1 MSEEVK
7 PAIAQ
12 FIGEYAKVLDDKRR
26 VALPSKWRFEG
37 DDNENTY
44 LAIQATSYKAIIVMP
59 PEKTALLREKISKIS
74 IANPNKR
81 RALAK
86 FLQNAQTFGCDKQGR
101 IMLSESLL
109 KWANIT
115 KEVCIAGNELDFEI
129 WNPQLR
135 EEWLAQSTLEDDTAL
150 IEEFGI

>member
-1 MSEEVK
+1 MSDAEK
-7 PAIAQ
+7 SAKAQ
-12 FIGEYAKVLDDKRR
+12 FIGEYTKTLDDKRR
-26 VALPSKWRFEG
+26 VALPSKWRFLG
-37 DDNENTY
+37 DDSEETY

-59 PEKTALLREKISKIS
+59 PEKTALLREKISRIS

-101 IMLSESLL
+101 IMLSEALL
-109 KWANIT
+109 KYADIS
-115 KEVCIAGNELDFEI
+115 KDVCIAGNELDFEI
-129 WNPQLR
+129 WNPKLR
-135 EEWLAQSTLEDDTAL
+135 AKWLAQSTAEDDTAL

>member
-1 MSEEVK
+1 
-7 PAIAQ
+7 
-12 FIGEYAKVLDDKRR
+12 
-26 VALPSKWRFEG
+26 
-37 DDNENTY
+37 
-44 LAIQATSYKAIIVMP
+44 
-59 PEKTALLREKISKIS
+59 
-74 IANPNKR
+74 
-81 RALAK
+81 
-86 FLQNAQTFGCDKQGR
+86 
-101 IMLSESLL
+101 MLSESLL